1 MRTERSRLAAYTD
14 APAGFDAAD
23 AALASGVADGQSQRL
38 TPRTLRVLRH
48 RRKFPRAAKGI
59 SGRGAILA
67 QDALQQEL
75 KGRHRMEGVPSDQG
89 AISVVA
95 TKATSPIPGVASYR
109 YSISRLLKGVVREIR
124 TLRSVGTGRG

>member
-38 TPRTLRVLRH
+38 TPRTLRVLR
-48 RRKFPRAAKGI
+48 RRKFPRAGKGI

-75 KGRHRMEGVPSDQG
+75 EWRHRMEGVPSDQG

-124 TLRSVGTGRG
+124 TLRSVGAGRG

>member
-1 MRTERSRLAAYTD
+1 MRTERSRLVAYTD

-59 SGRGAILA
+59 SGRGTILA

-75 KGRHRMEGVPSDQG
+75 EGRHRMEGVPSDQG

-124 TLRSVGTGRG
+124 TLRSVGAGRG